1 MPATQSLRELLERL
15 PVSLVHQLLG
25 RFELLSPRGRL
36 GTCDDQAF
44 AVGTDIQRGSRID
57 LQQVEDG
64 AIDYQRQAI
73 SVLRQL
79 LQHAHSVSPMYHQ
92 WGYGTKALLS
102 VVISGCAAA

>member
-15 PVSLVHQLLG
+15 AVSLVRQFLSRLELPSPRRRLG
-25 RFELLSPRGRL
+25 RR
-36 GTCDDQAF
+36 DDQAF

-64 AIDYQRQAI
+64 AINYQRQAV

-79 LQHAHSVSPMYHQ
+79 LQHAYSVSPMYHQ
-92 WGYGTKALLS
+92 WGYASASSRPPL
-102 VVISGCAAA
+102 